1 MLSISRLCVYEIKPR
16 SDGLYSPEHTMSSYL
31 CEELILEIFTR
42 LPSKSLLRF
51 RSLSKSLYSIICS
64 PDFIRMHTFKSP
76 QKLLIKHRNHYKN
89 EDIKNFYT
97 LHSEDQLASC
107 TSGGYLSIT
116 PTNIPYNRYSYI
128 VGSCN
133 GILCLCDY
141 LKENHVT
148 LWNPS
153 IRRNLNLADCPLSG
167 FRIGFGFDP
176 ITDDYKI
183 VSIPRY
189 GGHSR
194 RNAQS
199 SFVYAM
205 KRGANWRKIA
215 FPTSSSSYRV
225 LPSACFV
232 NGALH
237 WVVVERE
244 SNNVR
249 RFYILT
255 FDLSTDAFG
264 MISLPEPSWGTI
276 RVTTIQG
283 SLAVISTKGD
293 KCWIWIRRDASWS
306 VVYKLKKT
314 KVGNV
319 MEVLQL
325 NNNFDLLLRTYS
337 AKLHVYN
344 PKTGAGSRLVD
355 FKPASY
361 IDDIVLFVESLQLL
375 DKGIPDLS

>member
-1 MLSISRLCVYEIKPR
+1 
-16 SDGLYSPEHTMSSYL
+16 MSSYL
-31 CEELILEIFTR
+31 CEELIVEIFTR

-51 RSLSKSLYSIICS
+51 RSLSQSFYSIICS
-64 PDFIRMHTFKSP
+64 TDFIRMHTFRSP
-76 QKLLIKHRNHYKN
+76 QKLLLKHRNHYKN
-89 EDIKNFYT
+89 EDIENFYT

-107 TSGGYLSIT
+107 TSGRYISIT
-116 PTNIPYNRYSYI
+116 PNHFPYNRYSYI

-141 LKENHVT
+141 LKENHVS

-153 IRRNLNLADCPLSG
+153 IRRNLNLADCPLRGS
-167 FRIGFGFDP
+167 RIGFGFDP

-189 GGHSR
+189 GGHALGI
-194 RNAQS
+194 AQS

-205 KRGANWRKIA
+205 KRSANWRKIA
-215 FPTSSSSYRV
+215 FHASSSAYKV

-237 WVVVERE
+237 WVVVERD
-244 SNNVR
+244 SNNVK

-255 FDLSTDAFG
+255 FDLSTDVFG
-264 MISLPEPSWGTI
+264 RISLPEPSWEKR

-293 KCWIWIRRDASWS
+293 KSWIWIRRDASWS
-306 VVYKLKKT
+306 VVYKLKKN

-325 NNNFDLLLRTYS
+325 NNNCDLLLRTYS
-337 AKLHVYN
+337 ARLRVYN

-361 IDDIVLFVESLQLL
+361 VDDIVLFVERFQLL
-375 DKGIPDLS
+375 DRGIPDLS